1 MKPNTSWT
9 SSKKTSD
16 EQLRDL
22 VARVRAAGVVGAGG
36 AGFPAWRKLEGA
48 PGADTLILNGA
59 ECEPLLHADYYCL
72 LHYGDKVLAAADVI
86 RGLLGI
92 RDVAVAVKKKRRR
105 LREHLARLAAAY
117 PGFRMLELPDVYPSG
132 DEHLLVQSAT
142 GRIVPQGGIPP
153 AVGCL
158 VQNVQSLAHI
168 YDALDGR
175 PVTHRFV
182 TIAGAVAR
190 PSTFEAP
197 IGTPL
202 AHLLEQSGGVTC
214 PEPRFLAGGAM
225 MGELVELDYGIRKTT
240 SGILVL
246 PAQNPAVEE
255 RVQSLERAARV
266 SMSVCDQCFACTE
279 LCPRYLLG
287 HDIQPHLLMRRAP
300 QVLTQPADADHIG
313 WYCCECGVCSLIA
326 CPLRITPRRLIG
338 AMKRKLAPSAK
349 RGKAVYAL
357 HPDYHRKGLPIRYV
371 MARLDLARYDTA
383 NTFCGPAAGVDHV
396 RIDLAE
402 FGGGSAEPAVT
413 AGQRVLPGEIVG
425 QGRHTPF
432 HASIGG
438 VVRAAGRSVEIQAG

>member
-1 MKPNTSWT
+1 MKPNTFSI
-9 SSKKTSD
+9 SSRKTDD
-16 EQLRDL
+16 EQLREL
-22 VARVRAAGVVGAGG
+22 VTRVREAGVVGAGG

-59 ECEPLLHADYYCL
+59 ECEPLLYADYFCL
-72 LHYGDKVLAAADVI
+72 LHSGDKVLAAADVI
-86 RGLLGI
+86 RARLGI
-92 RDVAVAVKKKRRR
+92 RDVIVAVKKKRRR
-105 LREHLARLAAAY
+105 LREHLASLVAGYPCFRL
-117 PGFRMLELPDVYPSG
+117 LDLPDTYPSG
-132 DEHLLVQSAT
+132 DEHLLVHSAT

-153 AVGCL
+153 VVGCL
-158 VQNVQSLAHI
+158 VQNVQTLAHI
-168 YDALDGR
+168 HDALNGR
-175 PVTHRFV
+175 PVTHRFI

-202 AHLLEQSGGVTC
+202 ARLLEQSGGATC

-225 MGELVELDYGIRKTT
+225 MGELVETDFCIRKTT
-240 SGILVL
+240 SGVLVL
-246 PAQNPAVEE
+246 PEENPAVEE

-300 QVLTQPADADHIG
+300 QVLEQPADADHIG

-349 RGKAVYAL
+349 RSKTAYTL

-371 MARLDLARYDTA
+371 MARLDLLRYDTKNA
-383 NTFCGPAAGVDHV
+383 FHGPASGVDHV

-402 FGGGSAEPAVT
+402 FGGGVAEAAVT
-413 AGQRVLPGEIVG
+413 TGQRVLPGEVIG
-425 QGRHTPF
+425 RGRHTPF

-438 VVRAAGRSVEIQAG
+438 VVRADGRVVEIRAG